1 MKKIIAKKT
10 YNTDTAAL
18 VAHVTF
24 GEFGDAAGYEEK
36 LYQTKKGD
44 FFIYGI
50 GGIESPYTEET
61 IKAVEDALAAVGS
74 AGSLVF
80 LVNGSTSAILS
91 HRRLALAVCILL
103 QTI

>member
-10 YNTDTAAL
+10 YNTDTASL
-18 VAHVTF
+18 VKHVTF

-61 IKAVEDALAAVGS
+61 IKPLTEAEAKQWQKD
-74 AGSLVF
+74 
-80 LVNGSTSAILS
+80 NK
-91 HRRLALAVCILL
+91 
-103 QTI
+103 

>member
-18 VAHVTF
+18 ISHVTF

-44 FFIYGI
+44 FFIHGL
-50 GGIESPYTEET
+50 GGSESKYAEET
-61 IKAVEDALAAVGS
+61 IKALTEAEAKAWKKE
-74 AGSLVF
+74 
-80 LVNGSTSAILS
+80 NK
-91 HRRLALAVCILL
+91 
-103 QTI
+103 